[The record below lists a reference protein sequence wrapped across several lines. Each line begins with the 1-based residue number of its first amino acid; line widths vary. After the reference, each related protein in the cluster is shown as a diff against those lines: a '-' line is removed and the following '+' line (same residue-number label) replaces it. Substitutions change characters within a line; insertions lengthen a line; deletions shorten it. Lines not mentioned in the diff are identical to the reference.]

1 MKKKEIKTLT
11 KNKNKNLVLNNK
23 LNLHS
28 DKN

>member
-23 LNLHS
+23 LNLHI